1 MMLARAAAWTILA
14 CYFPQGKG
22 DKKKGTNAPKPPF
35 FATIM
40 DVAAAHTEEPLIV
53 IGDVNNGHRDRDR
66 EGSKFVGPE
75 DFEALSLKSGLVDLW
90 RLTNGDDARE
100 YSWMSAEGRVSK
112 SGNGFRINH
121 AFANNAYLR
130 QMRPICHYDHRTRV
144 KVNGKYKMSDHSA
157 LVLVGTH
164 DACSMT
170 TIGLPSRHRAGRGAL
185 RLNELPS

>member
-1 MMLARAAAWTILA
+1 MAFSLRRKLLSPPVALPRLDLVTIPPGVMMLARAAAWTILA

-100 YSWMSAEGRVSK
+100 YSWMSAEGRYPSQGMVSE
-112 SGNGFRINH
+112 STMPSPIT
-121 AFANNAYLR
+121 
-130 QMRPICHYDHRTRV
+130 PICGRCAR
-144 KVNGKYKMSDHSA
+144 SA
-157 LVLVGTH
+157 I
-164 DACSMT
+164 T
-170 TIGLPSRHRAGRGAL
+170 TIGPGLK
-185 RLNELPS
+185 